1 MKDRKYILF
10 DLDGTLSDSGE
21 GIINSIDHALQKFGI
36 TADRQLLR
44 TFIGPPL
51 RESFAKHF
59 VFDEEQTA
67 EAISLYRDHFDKE
80 GFFQNELYPGIME
93 LLEDLRQAG
102 KTLAIATTKAEF
114 YAHKTLEYLKIDR
127 FFPKELV
134 VGAHLD
140 GTRANKAEVIATVL
154 ERLGGEAEDK
164 VMIGD
169 RKFDIIGAKAN
180 GLDVVSVTYGFGD
193 RAELEAHG
201 PNLIVDSVQELRELL
216 L

>member
-21 GIINSIDHALQKFGI
+21 GIINSTYHALQKFGI

-67 EAISLYRDHFDKE
+67 EAIRLYRDHFDKE

-114 YAHKTLEYLKIDR
+114 YAHKTLKYLKIDG
-127 FFPKELV
+127 FFAKELV

-140 GTRANKAEVIATVL
+140 GTRANKGEVIAAVL
-154 ERLGGEAEDK
+154 ERLGGDAEDK

>member
-1 MKDRKYILF
+1 M
-10 DLDGTLSDSGE
+10 
-21 GIINSIDHALQKFGI
+21 
-36 TADRQLLR
+36 
-44 TFIGPPL
+44 
-51 RESFAKHF
+51 
-59 VFDEEQTA
+59 
-67 EAISLYRDHFDKE
+67 
-80 GFFQNELYPGIME
+80 
-93 LLEDLRQAG
+93 
-102 KTLAIATTKAEF
+102 
-114 YAHKTLEYLKIDR
+114 
-127 FFPKELV
+127 